1 MFLFSSLVVF
11 FLNLVCFVL
20 LVFLCFGG
28 FFLGGGCFCIH
39 QDIFLLD
46 LFWKITCCL
55 AWDWKSEIYFYRSN
69 ESLSWVFSISLP
81 NVVKN
86 LEATRSNKHIFFP
99 VSIFFF
105 SPLRVS
111 ELWKTLTRSQS
122 MVFFPLKR
130 YDKQI

>member
-130 YDKQI
+130 LR